1 MAQAS
6 EPRIASSVGTPSSW
20 RRSRVGDHVF
30 KGVSVAMGMGLI
42 GLLALMLWELSVG
55 GSRAFATFG
64 IHFITGRNWNP
75 VFGREQFGA
84 LPFIFGTLVTSAIA
98 VVLAVPVAVGLALLL
113 NEIPS
118 GWFRNPLA
126 VFVDLLAA
134 IPSVVYG
141 LWGLFIMKPVFD
153 HRVEPFLTGTI
164 GRVPLIG
171 TLFRG
176 TKFCLEADLSN
187 PAVCHKLGYNSN
199 GGDLFTAGVILA
211 IMILPIVT
219 AVTREV
225 VAVVPRDLRE
235 GALALGATRYET
247 IRIAVL
253 PYARSGIVGATMLGL
268 GRALGETIAVSL
280 VVGNG
285 LGIGASLF
293 KPGYTI
299 PAIIASEF
307 REATNVGVH
316 RSALLALAVILVA
329 IALILAAMS
338 RLLVRRTQRLV
349 GGGSARAA
357 AEVPALQVSG

>member
-1 MAQAS
+1 
-6 EPRIASSVGTPSSW
+6 
-20 RRSRVGDHVF
+20 VGDSLF
-30 KGVSVAMGMGLI
+30 RGLSLAMAAGLI
-42 GLLALMLWELSVG
+42 VLLAVMLWVLASG
-55 GSRAFATFG
+55 GYRAFARFG
-64 IHFITGRNWNP
+64 LHFLTGRNWNP
-75 VFGREQFGA
+75 VFGREEFGA
-84 LPFIFGTLVTSAIA
+84 LPFIFGTLVTAAVAIA
-98 VVLAVPVAVGLALLL
+98 LAVPVAVGLAVLL
-113 NEIPS
+113 NEVTS
-118 GWFRNPLA
+118 GWLRNPLA

-141 LWGLFIMKPVFD
+141 LWGLFVMKPVFD
-153 HRVEPFLTGTI
+153 HTVEPFLTRTV
-164 GRVPLIG
+164 GRVPVIG
-171 TLFRG
+171 ALFRG
-176 TKFCLEADLSN
+176 N
-187 PAVCHKLGYNSN
+187 PN

-247 IRIAVL
+247 VRMAVL

-293 KPGYTI
+293 KPGFTI
-299 PAIIASEF
+299 PAVIASEF

-316 RSALLALAVILVA
+316 RSALLALAVVLVA
-329 IALILAAMS
+329 IALVLAALS
-338 RLLVRRTQRLV
+338 RLLVRRTVKLV
-349 GGGSARAA
+349 GGPSVGGA
-357 AEVPALQVSG
+357 AEVPALQVTG

>member
-1 MAQAS
+1 MGAP
-6 EPRIASSVGTPSSW
+6 PRW
-20 RRSRVGDHVF
+20 RRSRLGDLVF
-30 KGVSVAMGMGLI
+30 KGVSVAMALGLI
-42 GLLALMLWELSVG
+42 ALLALMLWELSVG
-55 GSRAFATFG
+55 GSRAFARFG

-98 VVLAVPVAVGLALLL
+98 IVLAVPVAVGLALLL

-141 LWGLFIMKPVFD
+141 LWGLYIMKPVFD
-153 HRVEPFLTGTI
+153 HRVEPFLTATI
-164 GRVPLIG
+164 GKVPLIG
-171 TLFRG
+171 VLFRG
-176 TKFCLEADLSN
+176 AQFCMQADPTN
-187 PAVCHKLGYNSN
+187 PAICQKFGYNSN
-199 GGDLFTAGVILA
+199 GGDVFTAGVILG

-225 VAVVPRDLRE
+225 VAVVPRELRE
-235 GALALGATRYET
+235 AALALGATRYET
-247 IRIAVL
+247 TRVAVL

-285 LGIGASLF
+285 LGISPSLF
-293 KPGYTI
+293 KAGYTI

-316 RSALLALAVILVA
+316 RSALLALAVLLVA
-329 IALILAAMS
+329 IALILAALS
-338 RLLVRRTQRLV
+338 RLLVRRTERLV
-349 GGGSARAA
+349 GDGGSAVAGP
-357 AEVPALQVSG
+357 EIPALQVIG

>member
-329 IALILAAMS
+329 IALILAAIS
-338 RLLVRRTQRLV
+338 HLLVRRTQRLA
-349 GGGSARAA
+349 GGGSAPAA